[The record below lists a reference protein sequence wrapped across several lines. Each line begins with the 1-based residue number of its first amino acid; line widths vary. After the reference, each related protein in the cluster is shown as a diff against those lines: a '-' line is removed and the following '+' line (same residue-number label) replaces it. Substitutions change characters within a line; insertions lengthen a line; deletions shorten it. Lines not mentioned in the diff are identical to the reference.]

1 MQIKVDDLIDGE
13 VIALLEEHL
22 ADMYA
27 TSPPESV
34 HALDTSALKDPAIT
48 FYSCWKN
55 DTLLGCAALREL
67 NSSHVEIKSMRTTTK
82 ARNLGVASALMEHLL
97 KVATSREYQKMSL
110 ETGSMEFFK
119 PAKALYKK
127 FGFEYCGPFGNY
139 QLDANSRFMTRSI

>member
-1 MQIKVDDLIDGE
+1 MNNKNNFYHVKSGNISIGCQKKQNKSMQIKVDDLIDGE

-55 DTLLGCAALREL
+55 DTLLGCAAL
-67 NSSHVEIKSMRTTTK
+67 
-82 ARNLGVASALMEHLL
+82 
-97 KVATSREYQKMSL
+97 
-110 ETGSMEFFK
+110 
-119 PAKALYKK
+119 
-127 FGFEYCGPFGNY
+127 
-139 QLDANSRFMTRSI
+139 SI